1 MRYVLFQML
10 HESIESQQV
19 NTRESLQGSLQLKN
33 MLILRMRLLS
43 FVGTNCPTHESKL
56 TDAFPT
62 ATYPLGRVCAIHPT
76 LRTYQVEG

>member
-43 FVGTNCPTHESKL
+43 LVGAN
-56 TDAFPT
+56 
-62 ATYPLGRVCAIHPT
+62 
-76 LRTYQVEG
+76 